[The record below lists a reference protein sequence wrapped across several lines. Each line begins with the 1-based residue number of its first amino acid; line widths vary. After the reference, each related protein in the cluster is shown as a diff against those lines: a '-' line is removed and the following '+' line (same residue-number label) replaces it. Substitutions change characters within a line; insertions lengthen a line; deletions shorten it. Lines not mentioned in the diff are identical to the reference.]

1 MAVNGII
8 RGTYSEARAQMNFAR
23 FSSNVMLD
31 NMDRIHNGQQKI
43 SEALRER
50 LREKSK
56 NGDEGINYA
65 LYVKEDEDNPDSKPR
80 TKDFSHHH
88 VILNPGEPLT
98 KAPGRTSSPAECS
111 TCANRKYQDGSD
123 ESDVSFQT
131 PTHISPSIAASVIL
145 SHEREHVANAY
156 AKEHDTSVNHS
167 HKHAHVDSAKVQ
179 LKTDICPECGRV
191 YFSGGVTNTVISY
204 TDDEQYEKEH
214 HQSTIFMPEG
224 LKDSLD
230 DNQRE
235 NLQELLSET
244 KAKIEY
250 FDDPTY
256 DKDNPYVIVPMS
268 LKDKLGRE
276 EYIEFLEEVTNLKI
290 KPYDSP
296 ADIEEEREKSRYDPY
311 TKFDERSNQYSG
323 SNVDMDS

>member
-1 MAVNGII
+1 MAVNGIN
-8 RGTYSEARAQMNFAR
+8 RSTYGEALAQFNFSR
-23 FSSNVMLD
+23 FKTNVELD
-31 NMDRIHNGQQKI
+31 NMDRMHNGQQAI
-43 SEALRER
+43 SEALRDR
-50 LREKSK
+50 LREKSR
-56 NGDEGINYA
+56 NDEDGINYA
-65 LYVKEDEDNPDSKPR
+65 LYTKEDEDNPEERR
-80 TKDFSHHH
+80 TKTPQHHL
-88 VILNPGEPLT
+88 ILNPGESLM

-156 AKEHDTSVNHS
+156 QKEHDTSVNHS
-167 HKHAHVDSAKVQ
+167 HQHAHVDSASVK

-204 TDDEQYEKEH
+204 IDDEQYEKEH
-214 HQSTIFMPEG
+214 YQPKIFVPSDY
-224 LKDSLD
+224 KDSLKHD
-230 DNQRE
+230 ED
-235 NLQELLSET
+235 LQELLDET

-256 DKDNPYVIVPMS
+256 NKDNPYIIVPTS
-268 LKDKLGRE
+268 LKDRLGKE
-276 EYIEFLEEVTNLKI
+276 AYIEFLEEITNLKI

-296 ADIEEEREKSRYDPY
+296 ADIEEEREKSKYKPY
-311 TKFDERSNQYSG
+311 TKFDERNNNYAG